1 MIQQT
6 CKHHKRYF
14 ASLEEEES
22 LLIHGYDSGQIDLE
36 ERGLGE
42 VWRDERGGK
51 VWSTFAYQAARRSDC
66 CRYGRGHRSAYYDSG
81 VDWYN

>member
-1 MIQQT
+1 MQIKIMIQQT

-42 VWRDERGGK
+42 V
-51 VWSTFAYQAARRSDC
+51 
-66 CRYGRGHRSAYYDSG
+66 
-81 VDWYN
+81 